1 MTIVMVSAT
10 ANQECAPMTSAQ
22 RFARLFSGR
31 VHYAWVVVA
40 ISFTVILI
48 GVGVR
53 AAPSVL
59 LVPLEKAFGWSDAT
73 ISGAVSLNILLL
85 GLTGPFAA
93 ALMQT
98 IGIRRT
104 MLSALVLLALGAGA
118 SAFVSR
124 PWQLYLTWGVLVGL
138 GAGATGFGV
147 AATLANRWFV
157 ARRGLVIGLL
167 TASNA
172 SGQLV
177 FLPALAA
184 LATALGWASVPVV
197 VTALVLAMIPLV
209 WLLMAESPGEAGIG
223 PYGAETEP
231 PMLPTAANPF
241 RVAFEGLARGSRSV
255 DFWLLAG
262 SFAVCGFSTYGLV
275 GTHMIAYCM
284 DHGIPEVTAAAM
296 MASLGVFDLVGTICS
311 GWLTDRY
318 NPRILLFWYYGL
330 RGLSLL
336 VLPFSQF
343 NATDLSIFAVFYGL
357 DWVATVPPTVTLS
370 NELFGRKDGPVIVS
384 WIFCAHQFGGA
395 LAAIAAGEIRNA
407 TGSYMLA
414 FLASGAACML
424 ASLLVLRIARRPVVV
439 AAE

>member
-1 MTIVMVSAT
+1 MSSAL
-10 ANQECAPMTSAQ
+10 
-22 RFARLFSGR
+22 RFARLVSGR
-31 VHYAWVVVA
+31 IHYAWIVAA
-40 ISFTVILI
+40 ISFTVILV

-59 LVPLEKAFGWSDAT
+59 LVPLEKTFGWSNDT

-85 GLTGPFAA
+85 GLTGPFAV

-104 MLSALVLLALGAGA
+104 MLSALVLLALGAGG

-124 PWQLYLTWGVLVGL
+124 PWQLYLTWGLLVGL

-147 AATLANRWFV
+147 AATVANRWFV

-184 LATALGWASVPVV
+184 LATGLGWVSVPLA
-197 VTALVLAMIPLV
+197 VTVLVLAMIPLV
-209 WLLMAESPGEAGIG
+209 WLLLAESPGAAGIG
-223 PYGAETEP
+223 PYGAEAEAP
-231 PMLPTAANPF
+231 ALPTAANPF
-241 RVAFEGLARGSRSV
+241 RIAFEGLARGSRSV

-284 DHGIPEVTAAAM
+284 DHGIPEVTAAGL
-296 MASLGVFDLVGTICS
+296 MASLGIFDLVGTICS

-318 NPRILLFWYYGL
+318 NPRILLFWYYSL

-336 VLPFSQF
+336 VLPFTQF
-343 NATDLSIFAVFYGL
+343 NLFNLSIFAVLYGL
-357 DWVATVPPTVTLS
+357 DWVATVPPTVTLT
-370 NELFGRKDGPVIVS
+370 NEVFGRTDGPVIVS
-384 WIFCAHQFGGA
+384 WIFCAHQLGGS
-395 LAAIAAGEIRNA
+395 LAAIAAGAVRNA

-424 ASLLVLRIARRPVVV
+424 ASLLVLRIARRPVAV

>member
-1 MTIVMVSAT
+1 MPI
-10 ANQECAPMTSAQ
+10 AQ

-31 VHYAWVVVA
+31 VHYAWIVVA
-40 ISFTVILI
+40 ISFSVILI

-59 LVPLEKAFGWSDAT
+59 LVPLETTFGWSDAT
-73 ISGAVSLNILLL
+73 ISGAISLNILLL
-85 GLTGPFAA
+85 GLAGPFAT

-104 MLSALVLLALGAGA
+104 MLVALLLLALGAGG
-118 SAFVSR
+118 SAFVTQ
-124 PWQLYLTWGVLVGL
+124 PWHLYLTWGVLVGL

-157 ARRGLVIGLL
+157 ARRGLVIGML

-184 LATALGWASVPVV
+184 LATGFGWISVPIAVS
-197 VTALVLAMIPLV
+197 ALVLAMIPLV
-209 WLLMAESPGEAGIG
+209 WLLLAESPGEAGIG
-223 PYGAETEP
+223 PYGADTEP
-231 PMLPTAANPF
+231 PTLPTAANPF
-241 RVAFEGLARGSRSV
+241 RVAFEGLARGVQSA

-284 DHGIPEVTAAAM
+284 DHGIPEVTAAGL
-296 MASLGVFDLVGTICS
+296 MAALGVFDLFGTICS

-343 NATDLSIFAVFYGL
+343 NMLDLSAFAVFYGL
-357 DWVATVPPTVTLS
+357 DWVATVPPTMMLT
-370 NELFGRKDGPVIVS
+370 NEVFGRKDGPVVVS

-424 ASLLVLRIARRPVVV
+424 ASLLVLRIARRPVAV

>member
-1 MTIVMVSAT
+1 MS
-10 ANQECAPMTSAQ
+10 PAQ

-31 VHYAWVVVA
+31 IHYAWIVAA

-59 LVPLEKAFGWSDAT
+59 LVPLEQSFGWSADT

-85 GLTGPFAA
+85 GLTGPFAVA
-93 ALMQT
+93 TMQT
-98 IGIRRT
+98 FGLRRT
-104 MLSALVLLALGAGA
+104 MIAALLLLVVGSGGSALV
-118 SAFVSR
+118 R
-124 PWQLYLTWGVLVGL
+124 HPWQLYLTWGLLVGL
-138 GAGATGFGV
+138 GAGATGFGII
-147 AATLANRWFV
+147 AIIANRWFV
-157 ARRGLVIGLL
+157 ARRGLVTGLL

-184 LATALGWASVPVV
+184 LATNVGWVSVPIAVSL
-197 VTALVLAMIPLV
+197 LVAAMVPLV
-209 WLLMAESPGEAGIG
+209 WLLLAESPGVVGLG
-223 PYGAETEP
+223 PYGASAEP
-231 PMLPTAANPF
+231 PTLPTSGNPF
-241 RVAFEGLARGSRSV
+241 RVAFGGLARGARSV

-262 SFAVCGFSTYGLV
+262 SFAVCGFSTYGLI

-284 DHGIPEVTAAAM
+284 DHGIPEVTAAGL
-296 MASLGVFDLVGTICS
+296 MASLGVFDLFGTICS

-318 NPRILLFWYYGL
+318 NPRVLLFWYYSL

-343 NATDLSIFAVFYGL
+343 DLFDLSIFALFYGL
-357 DWVATVPPTVTLS
+357 DWVATVPPTITLA
-370 NELFGRKDGPVIVS
+370 NTVFGRKDGPVIVS
-384 WIFCAHQFGGA
+384 WIFCAHQVGGS
-395 LAAIAAGEIRNA
+395 LAAIAAGAVRDA

-414 FLASGAACML
+414 FLASGAACLL
-424 ASLLVLRIARRPVVV
+424 ASLLVLRISRRPAL
-439 AAE
+439 AAAG

>member
-1 MTIVMVSAT
+1 MST
-10 ANQECAPMTSAQ
+10 AQ

-31 VHYAWVVVA
+31 IHYAWIVVA

-59 LVPLEKAFGWSDAT
+59 LVPLERTFGWSDAT

-85 GLTGPFAA
+85 GLTGPFAVG
-93 ALMQT
+93 LMQT

-104 MLSALVLLALGAGA
+104 LLCALLLLALGAGG
-118 SAFVSR
+118 SAFVTA
-124 PWQLYLTWGVLVGL
+124 PWQLYLTWGLLVGL

-184 LATALGWASVPVV
+184 LATGLGWTSVPYA
-197 VTALVLAMIPLV
+197 VTLLVLAMIPLV
-209 WLLMAESPGEAGIG
+209 WLLLAESPGEAGIG
-223 PYGAETEP
+223 PYGAEAEP
-231 PMLPTAANPF
+231 PTLPSAANPF
-241 RVAFEGLARGSRSV
+241 RVAFAGLGRGVRSI

-284 DHGIPEVTAAAM
+284 DHGIPEVAAAGF
-296 MASLGVFDLVGTICS
+296 MASLGIFDLFGTICS

-318 NPRILLFWYYGL
+318 NPRILLFWYYSL

-336 VLPFSQF
+336 VLPFSAF
-343 NATDLSIFAVFYGL
+343 NMFDLSIFAVFFGL
-357 DWVATVPPTVTLS
+357 DWVATVPPTVMLT
-370 NELFGRKDGPVIVS
+370 NEVFGRTDGPVIVS
-384 WIFCAHQFGGA
+384 WIFCAHQLGGA

-414 FLASGAACML
+414 FLAAGAACLL
-424 ASLLVLRIARRPVVV
+424 ASFLVLRIVRRPAAV
-439 AAE
+439 AAAE

>member
-1 MTIVMVSAT
+1 MST
-10 ANQECAPMTSAQ
+10 AQ

-31 VHYAWVVVA
+31 VHYAWVVAA
-40 ISFTVILI
+40 ISFTVILV

-59 LVPLEKAFGWSDAT
+59 LVPLEQTFGWSNDT

-104 MLSALVLLALGAGA
+104 MLSALVLLALGAGG
-118 SAFVSR
+118 SAFVTK
-124 PWQLYLTWGVLVGL
+124 PWHLYLTWGLLVGL

-147 AATLANRWFV
+147 AAVVANRWFV
-157 ARRGLVIGLL
+157 ASRGLVIGLL

-184 LATALGWASVPVV
+184 LATGMGWVSVPIA
-197 VTALVLAMIPLV
+197 VTVLVLAMIPLV
-209 WLLMAESPGEAGIG
+209 WLLLVESPGAAGIG
-223 PYGAETEP
+223 PYGAAVEEP
-231 PMLPTAANPF
+231 ALPTAANPF

-284 DHGIPEVTAAAM
+284 DHGIPEVTAAGL

-318 NPRILLFWYYGL
+318 NPRILLFWYYSL

-336 VLPFSQF
+336 VLPFTQF
-343 NATDLSIFAVFYGL
+343 NLFSLSIFAMFYGL
-357 DWVATVPPTVTLS
+357 DWVATVPPTVTLT
-370 NELFGRKDGPVIVS
+370 NEVFGRKDGPVIVS
-384 WIFCAHQFGGA
+384 WIFCAHQLGGS
-395 LAAIAAGEIRNA
+395 LAAIAAGTVRNA

-414 FLASGAACML
+414 FLASGAACLM
-424 ASLLVLRIARRPVVV
+424 ASLLVLRIARRPVAV
-439 AAE
+439 AAAE

>member
-1 MTIVMVSAT
+1 MST
-10 ANQECAPMTSAQ
+10 AQ

-31 VHYAWVVVA
+31 IHYAWIVVA

-59 LVPLEKAFGWSDAT
+59 LVPLERTFGWSNAT

-85 GLTGPFAA
+85 GLTGPFAVG
-93 ALMQT
+93 LMQT

-104 MLSALVLLALGAGA
+104 LLCALLLLALGAGG
-118 SAFVSR
+118 SAFVTA
-124 PWQLYLTWGVLVGL
+124 PWQLYLTWGLLVGL

-184 LATALGWASVPVV
+184 LATGLGWTSVPYA
-197 VTALVLAMIPLV
+197 VTLLVLAMIPLV
-209 WLLMAESPGEAGIG
+209 WLLLAESPGEAGIG
-223 PYGAETEP
+223 PYGAGAEP
-231 PMLPTAANPF
+231 PTLPTAANPF
-241 RVAFEGLARGSRSV
+241 RVAFEGLGRGVRSI

-284 DHGIPEVTAAAM
+284 DHGIPEVAAAGF
-296 MASLGVFDLVGTICS
+296 MASLGIFDLFGTICS

-318 NPRILLFWYYGL
+318 NPRILLFWYYSL

-336 VLPFSQF
+336 VLPFSAF
-343 NATDLSIFAVFYGL
+343 NMVDLSVFAVFFGL
-357 DWVATVPPTVTLS
+357 DWVATVPPTVTLT
-370 NELFGRKDGPVIVS
+370 NEVFGRKDGPVIVS
-384 WIFCAHQFGGA
+384 WIFCAHQLGGA

-414 FLASGAACML
+414 FLAAGTACLL
-424 ASLLVLRIARRPVVV
+424 ASLLVLRIVRRPEAV
-439 AAE
+439 AAAE

>member
-1 MTIVMVSAT
+1 MSA
-10 ANQECAPMTSAQ
+10 AQ

-31 VHYAWVVVA
+31 VHFAWIVVA
-40 ISFTVILI
+40 IMFTVTLV

-59 LVPLEKAFGWSDAT
+59 LVPLQQAFGWSTDT

-85 GLTGPFAA
+85 GLTGPFIT
-93 ALMQT
+93 ALTQT

-104 MLSALVLLALGAGA
+104 ILMALVLLLAGAGGA
-118 SAFVSR
+118 AFVTQ

-138 GAGATGFGV
+138 GAGGAGFGV
-147 AATLANRWFV
+147 AAAVANRWFV
-157 ARRGLVIGLL
+157 ARRGFAVGLL

-177 FLPALAA
+177 FLPVLAL
-184 LATALGWASVPVV
+184 LATNFGWISVPIAVSLV
-197 VTALVLAMIPLV
+197 VLALFPFV
-209 WLLMAESPGEAGIG
+209 WLLLAESPGAVGLT
-223 PYGAETEP
+223 PYGAAAEP
-231 PMLPTAANPF
+231 PVVPSARNPI
-241 RVAFEGLARGSRSV
+241 RVALEGLAHGARSM

-262 SFAVCGFSTYGLV
+262 TFAVCGFSTYGLI

-284 DHGIPEVTAAAM
+284 DHGIPEVTAASILAFI
-296 MASLGVFDLVGTICS
+296 GIFDLLGTIGS

-336 VLPFSQF
+336 VLPFTPFDTVSL
-343 NATDLSIFAVFYGL
+343 AVFAVFYGL
-357 DWVATVPPTVTLS
+357 DWVATVPPTIMLT
-370 NELFGRKDGPVIVS
+370 NEVFGRKEGPVIVA
-384 WIFCAHQFGGA
+384 WVFCSHQLGGA
-395 LAAIAAGEIRNA
+395 LAALGAGAVRSA
-407 TGSYMLA
+407 TGSYLIA
-414 FLASGAACML
+414 FLASGAACIL
-424 ASLLVLRIARRPVVV
+424 AALLALRIRRSAIPV

>member
-1 MTIVMVSAT
+1 MST
-10 ANQECAPMTSAQ
+10 AQ
-22 RFARLFSGR
+22 RFARVFQGR
-31 VHYAWVVVA
+31 IHYAWIVVA
-40 ISFTVILI
+40 IAFTVILI

-59 LVPLEKAFGWSDAT
+59 LVPLEQTFGWSDAT
-73 ISGAVSLNILLL
+73 ISGAISLNILLL
-85 GLTGPFAA
+85 GLTGPFVT

-98 IGIRRT
+98 IGVRRT
-104 MLSALVLLALGAGA
+104 ILAALVLLALGAGG
-118 SAFVSR
+118 SAFVTR
-124 PWQLYLTWGVLVGL
+124 PWELYLTWGLLVGL

-184 LATALGWASVPVV
+184 LAINFGWVSVPIA
-197 VTALVLAMIPLV
+197 VTLLVLAMVPFV
-209 WLLMAESPGEAGIG
+209 WFLLAESPGEAGIG
-223 PYGAETEP
+223 PYGAEAEP
-231 PMLPTAANPF
+231 PTLPTSANPF

-255 DFWLLAG
+255 DFWLLSG

-284 DHGIPEVTAAAM
+284 DHGIPEVTAAGL
-296 MASLGVFDLVGTICS
+296 MASLGIFDLFGTICS

-318 NPRILLFWYYGL
+318 NPRVLLFWYYGL

-343 NATDLSIFAVFYGL
+343 NAFDLSAFAVFYGL
-357 DWVATVPPTVTLS
+357 DWVATVPPTVTLT
-370 NELFGRKDGPVIVS
+370 NEVFGRKDGPVIVS
-384 WIFCAHQFGGA
+384 WIFCAHQLGGA

-414 FLASGAACML
+414 FLASGAACLL
-424 ASLLVLRIARRPVVV
+424 ASMLVLRIARRPVAV